1 MSDYRSLLREMAVP
15 RLVGSP
21 AHAQVR
27 EVLKRE
33 LTARGYVVLEHQFVM
48 RRTAGPGTLM
58 PVGGALAAA
67 AIGTAVLVALSPARA
82 AIAAL
87 LVAAALCMIAVLFV
101 RRRAAVPV
109 EAVNLVGV
117 RPRARVTVWLA
128 AHYDSKGQPLS
139 MALRI
144 GAVVLATVGLAG
156 LVGIAGMRLAGQPWS
171 GPVEMLIPALAL
183 IGGLLLLGNR
193 VTNASP
199 GAVDNASALAT
210 VFAILDRLPAGA
222 PVGVLFPDA
231 EEYGLLGARALVRDR
246 ANLFEGAVVLNLDGI
261 DDRGSAIC
269 FVHRPGP
276 AVAAVATALGA
287 RRRRFLP
294 VVVDGLAF
302 GRVARECATIMRGD
316 WRTAAIV
323 HSPRDVAERLTLE
336 GSGAVAGGIARA
348 LAGLFP
354 A

>member
-1 MSDYRSLLREMAVP
+1 VSDYRSLLRELAVP
-15 RLVGSP
+15 RLVGSH

-27 EVLKRE
+27 EALKRE
-33 LTARGYVVLEHQFVM
+33 LTARGYVVLEHQFAM
-48 RRTAGPGTLM
+48 RRTAGPAALI

-67 AIGTAVLVALSPARA
+67 AIGTVLIAAMSSSRA
-82 AIAAL
+82 AIACW
-87 LVAAALCMIAVLFV
+87 LVAVALGLSAVLFA
-101 RRRAAVPV
+101 RGRGSTPV
-109 EAVNLVGV
+109 VGINLIGV
-117 RPRARVTVWLA
+117 RPRTRIALWLA

-144 GAVVLATVGLAG
+144 GAVLLAALGVAG
-156 LVGIAGMRLAGQPWS
+156 LLGIAGLRLAGHPWDR
-171 GPVEMLIPALAL
+171 PVEVLPAALAL

-210 VFAILDRLPAGA
+210 IFAILDLLPVGA

-231 EEYGLLGARALVRDR
+231 EEYGLLGARTLARDR
-246 ANLFEGAVVLNLDGI
+246 VNLFDGAAVLNLDGI
-261 DDRGSAIC
+261 DDRGSTIC

-302 GRVARECATIMRGD
+302 GRVALECATIMRGD
-316 WRTAAIV
+316 WRTACLV
-323 HSPRDVAERLTLE
+323 HTPRDVAERLTLQ
-336 GSGAVAGGIARA
+336 GSGAVASGIARA
-348 LAGLFP
+348 LAALFP
-354 A
+354 S